1 MRRLRDALTLKPER
15 VLWLIAAYC
24 LVAIV
29 LRVLRTEGL
38 QADEAEQIVMSQ
50 YLLLGYGRQPPFY
63 NWLQYGVIHLIG
75 PSIFALTVLKN
86 SLLFLC
92 CLFVGLAARQISD
105 RKEVAAAA
113 MLGVLALPAVAVLSQ
128 RDLSHAVALLF
139 CVSLFLYGFLGAL
152 KHPALWRYALTGLA
166 IGIGLISKYNF
177 VVVPIA
183 AILAILPEAELRRR
197 LFDRRMIAT
206 ITVAALICLP
216 HALWFLGNIDTATA
230 DTIDE
235 MRDDPTGHF
244 IVDRLDGITS
254 LIGAAVEGALPV
266 IAFLAIAFGREVWAC
281 WRTETLWTRVT
292 GRMFLLCLL
301 IVGLISFGMGATTI
315 SQKWLSPFLLI
326 LPLYLCLKIEAAGGF
341 VRRPQAVAVLAVPTS
356 LLAFGFLLY
365 LTAGNMLAP
374 FHGRYQ
380 KDSFPSVPF
389 VRQVLADA
397 GSDSRP
403 NFIVADG
410 MALAA
415 AARINAPEIP
425 VAQPGIR
432 RSAAFI
438 TGQNRGLVIWNSA
451 QTSALPAELDGF
463 LRANGI
469 DSAALVTKTMVVPYP
484 YSGGRDTE
492 HFNYA
497 WIADP
502 QDQD

>member
-15 VLWLIAAYC
+15 VLWLIAAYY
-24 LVAIV
+24 LAAIV

-75 PSIFALTVLKN
+75 PSIFALTLLKN

-92 CLFVGLAARQISD
+92 CVLIGLATRQVSD

-113 MLGVLALPAVAVLSQ
+113 MLGVLALPAVSVLSQ
-128 RDLSHAVALLF
+128 RDLSHAIALLF
-139 CVSLFLYGFLGAL
+139 CVSLFLYGILGAL
-152 KHPALWRYALTGLA
+152 KRPALWRYALTGLA

-177 VVVPIA
+177 IVVPIA
-183 AILAILPEAELRRR
+183 AILAILSEAELRRR
-197 LFDRRMIAT
+197 LFDRRLIAT
-206 ITVAALICLP
+206 IVVAGLICLP
-216 HALWFLGNIDTATA
+216 HALWFLNNFDRATA
-230 DTIDE
+230 DTIEE

-254 LIGAAVEGALPV
+254 LISATVDGVLPLIV
-266 IAFLAIAFGREVWAC
+266 FVTIAFGREVWASR
-281 WRTETLWTRVT
+281 RTETLWTRMT
-292 GRMFLLCLL
+292 GRMFLLCLV

-326 LPLYLCLKIEAAGGF
+326 LPIYLFLKIEAAGGF
-341 VRRPQAVAVLAVPTS
+341 ARRPQAVAILALPTS

-374 FHGRYQ
+374 LHGRYQ
-380 KDSFPSVPF
+380 KDSFPAVPF
-389 VRQVLADA
+389 VRQVLAEA
-397 GSDSRP
+397 GVNNRP
-403 NFIVADG
+403 DFIVANG

-415 AARINAPEIP
+415 AARINAPDIP
-425 VAQPGIR
+425 IAQPGIKH
-432 RSAAFI
+432 SAAFI
-438 TGQNRGLVIWNSA
+438 ARQSRGLAIWNGA
-451 QTSALPAELDGF
+451 KTNALPAALDDF
-463 LRANGI
+463 LRLNGI
-469 DSAALVTKTMVVPYP
+469 DTAALVAKTMVVPYP
-484 YSGGRDTE
+484 FSDGRDTE

-502 QDQD
+502 PDQD